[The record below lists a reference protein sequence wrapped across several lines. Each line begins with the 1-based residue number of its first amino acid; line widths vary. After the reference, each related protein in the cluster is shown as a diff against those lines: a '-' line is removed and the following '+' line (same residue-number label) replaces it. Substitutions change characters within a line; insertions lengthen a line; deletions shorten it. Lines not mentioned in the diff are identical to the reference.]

1 MDNSFKGSNQEL
13 KEFLDFKAQQYEA
26 AHFIESD
33 PISIVHRFSQKEDI
47 EIIAFLMATIAWG
60 NRQSIIKSG
69 EKLLAILGPS
79 PHEYVLNYQVHAC
92 GQFVHRTFNQIDLNG
107 FLLGLQ
113 QLYKNGGLQ
122 AAFTGDGAQLDTYII
137 HFRAQFIAS
146 LEPRSHKHLANPSK
160 GSAAKRIVM
169 FLRWMVRSPQ
179 NGVDFGLWEHIPL
192 CILHVP
198 LDVHTGNIARKLGL
212 ISRKQNDWQTNL
224 ELQAKLLEF
233 DPLDPA
239 KYDFALFGL
248 GAFEKF

>member
-1 MDNSFKGSNQEL
+1 MDNSFKGSNLEL

-26 AHFIESD
+26 AHFISSD
-33 PISIVHRFSQKEDI
+33 PISLAHRFSQKEDI
-47 EIIAFLMATIAWG
+47 EIVAFLMATIAWG

-79 PHEYVLNYQVHAC
+79 PIEYVQNYQDGSC
-92 GQFVHRTFNQIDLNG
+92 GVFVHRTFNQIDLNG
-107 FLLGLQ
+107 FLLGLKS
-113 QLYKNGGLQ
+113 LYLNGGLQ
-122 AAFTGDGAQLDTYII
+122 KAFQANSPLLDQYILN
-137 HFRAQFIAS
+137 FRSQFIPF
-146 LEPRSHKHLANPSK
+146 LEVRSHKHVADPSK

-179 NGVDFGLWEHIPL
+179 NGVDFGLWNHIPL
-192 CILHVP
+192 HALHVP

-212 ISRKQNDWQTNL
+212 VSRKQNDWQTNL

-233 DPLDPA
+233 DPVDPA